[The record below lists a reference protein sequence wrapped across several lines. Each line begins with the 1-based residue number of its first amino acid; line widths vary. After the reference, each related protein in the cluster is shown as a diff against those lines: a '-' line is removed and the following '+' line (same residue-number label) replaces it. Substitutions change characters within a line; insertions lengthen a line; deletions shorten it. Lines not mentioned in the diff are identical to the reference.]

1 MYNDVHRITELQ
13 ATTAGKI
20 ASVVVNPCLW
30 AIVCYRLGHWLWK
43 NDVMLLPRLLSAVAR
58 VLTGIEIAPSASIGA
73 GLLIVHGSGVAIEA
87 GARIGARVTIYQG
100 VGIGRRYGD
109 RAYDGLPTIGD
120 DVQIFA
126 GAKILGPVTIGSRSR
141 VGANAVVMRSFPDD
155 TTIAGVPAHSV
166 ARTDAS
172 TTTTAAEGTLAV
184 TGGVRQPQP
193 LQAGAYAFQ
202 RNEATP

>member
-1 MYNDVHRITELQ
+1 VYNDVHRITELQ

-20 ASVVVNPCLW
+20 ASVVFNPCLW
-30 AIVCYRLGHWLWK
+30 AIVCYRLGHVLWK
-43 NDVMLLPRLLSAVAR
+43 NDVMLVPRLLSVAAGM
-58 VLTGIEIAPSASIGA
+58 VTGIEIAPSASIGP
-73 GLLIVHGSGVAIEA
+73 GLLIVHGSGAVIEA
-87 GARIGARVTIYQG
+87 GSRIGARVTIYQG

-109 RAYDGLPTIGD
+109 RVHDGLPTISD

-126 GAKILGPVTIGSRSR
+126 GAKILGPVTIGSRCR
-141 VGANAVVMRSFPDD
+141 VGANSVVMRSFPDD

-166 ARTDAS
+166 GRTDAS

-193 LQAGAYAFQ
+193 LQAGAYAFK